1 MRERARRERARRGRG
16 EEIRPLP
23 WHSGGLPLDHVSK
36 NRHEPPAPGAR
47 EGPRWEEF
55 FAQYHAGY
63 HPQYHRYSAKR
74 EKELAERREAR
85 SKQFDETRAADLE
98 RDAKTAET
106 RKRRVEVAAER
117 AEESWWRYF
126 AERFAE
132 EVPPRLEMV
141 SQFAHDVTLN
151 LRKNKH
157 RALNATRVDKSPG
170 IHHWVRL
177 EVEYKP
183 ERDGRFRDT
192 EGNDDTSRREVFVS
206 QTTVV
211 ISGLASGTRYR
222 FRMRLGCVESSSD
235 DFSVVTWGAYSAES
249 VHVTRRETVVEKD
262 ATARGPGNN
271 ANETKQSAHSQP
283 VPVSSRETVLAALAA
298 AEEAERVAA
307 ELKAE
312 KKRLERL
319 AAMTEEERAAAERA
333 AAASKVRADAAAKVD
348 TKRAAAAAR
357 AVQKKAAKEQN
368 KAERER
374 EEMERKSEREREHA
388 EILAWQMQSFV
399 KTLTGKTI
407 TLEVESSDTIDNV
420 KAKIQDREG
429 LPPAT
434 SVSSSW
440 AGSSKTSA
448 RWRTTTSRW
457 NPRSTWCFPSAVV
470 LRRAQNRSS

>member
-1 MRERARRERARRGRG
+1 VAAYELLIEQCANEPGANEPG
-16 EEIRPLP
+16 EDEEKKYDPFHGTAEDSP
-23 WHSGGLPLDHVSK
+23 WTKYQK

-106 RKRRVEVAAER
+106 RKRRVKVAAER

-141 SQFAHDVTLN
+141 SQFAHGVTLN

-192 EGNDDTSRREVFVS
+192 EGNDDTSRREVFVG

-235 DFSVVTWGAYSAES
+235 DFSVVTWGAYIGIRAR
-249 VHVTRRETVVEKD
+249 HTPRNGRRERRD
-262 ATARGPGNN
+262 RAWSW
-271 ANETKQSAHSQP
+271 KQ
-283 VPVSSRETVLAALAA
+283 
-298 AEEAERVAA
+298 
-307 ELKAE
+307 
-312 KKRLERL
+312 
-319 AAMTEEERAAAERA
+319 
-333 AAASKVRADAAAKVD
+333 
-348 TKRAAAAAR
+348 
-357 AVQKKAAKEQN
+357 
-368 KAERER
+368 RER
-374 EEMERKSEREREHA
+374 D
-388 EILAWQMQSFV
+388 
-399 KTLTGKTI
+399 KTVGTFSTRSR
-407 TLEVESSDTIDNV
+407 VV
-420 KAKIQDREG
+420 
-429 LPPAT
+429 
-434 SVSSSW
+434 
-440 AGSSKTSA
+440 A
-448 RWRTTTSRW
+448 RNR
-457 NPRSTWCFPSAVV
+457 A
-470 LRRAQNRSS
+470 RRARRG

>member
-1 MRERARRERARRGRG
+1 MAAYELLIEQCANEPGANEPG
-16 EEIRPLP
+16 EDEEKKYDPFHGTAEDSP
-23 WHSGGLPLDHVSK
+23 WTTYQK

-63 HPQYHRYSAKR
+63 HPRYHRYSAKR

-106 RKRRVEVAAER
+106 RKRRVKVAAER

-141 SQFAHDVTLN
+141 SQFAHGVTLN

-183 ERDGRFRDT
+183 EREGRFRDT
-192 EGNDDTSRREVFVS
+192 EGNDDTSRREVFVG

-235 DFSVVTWGAYSAES
+235 DFSVVTWGAYIGIRAR
-249 VHVTRRETVVEKD
+249 HTPRNGRRERRD
-262 ATARGPGNN
+262 RAWSW
-271 ANETKQSAHSQP
+271 KQ
-283 VPVSSRETVLAALAA
+283 
-298 AEEAERVAA
+298 
-307 ELKAE
+307 
-312 KKRLERL
+312 
-319 AAMTEEERAAAERA
+319 
-333 AAASKVRADAAAKVD
+333 
-348 TKRAAAAAR
+348 
-357 AVQKKAAKEQN
+357 
-368 KAERER
+368 RER
-374 EEMERKSEREREHA
+374 D
-388 EILAWQMQSFV
+388 
-399 KTLTGKTI
+399 KTVGTFSTRSR
-407 TLEVESSDTIDNV
+407 VV
-420 KAKIQDREG
+420 
-429 LPPAT
+429 
-434 SVSSSW
+434 
-440 AGSSKTSA
+440 A
-448 RWRTTTSRW
+448 RNR
-457 NPRSTWCFPSAVV
+457 A
-470 LRRAQNRSS
+470 RRARRG

>member
-1 MRERARRERARRGRG
+1 VAAYELLIEQCANEPGANEPG
-16 EEIRPLP
+16 EDEEKKYDPFHGTAEDSP
-23 WHSGGLPLDHVSK
+23 WTTYQK

-63 HPQYHRYSAKR
+63 HPEYHRYSAKR

-106 RKRRVEVAAER
+106 QKRRVKVAVER

-192 EGNDDTSRREVFVS
+192 EGNDDTSRREVFVG

-249 VHVTRRETVVEKD
+249 VHATRRETVVEKD

-307 ELKAE
+307 DLNAE

-319 AAMTEEERAAAERA
+319 AAMTEAERA

-448 RWRTTTSRW
+448 RWRTTT
-457 NPRSTWCFPSAVV
+457 
-470 LRRAQNRSS
+470 

>member
-1 MRERARRERARRGRG
+1 
-16 EEIRPLP
+16 
-23 WHSGGLPLDHVSK
+23 V
-36 NRHEPPAPGAR
+36 
-47 EGPRWEEF
+47 
-55 FAQYHAGY
+55 HA
-63 HPQYHRYSAKR
+63 
-74 EKELAERREAR
+74 
-85 SKQFDETRAADLE
+85 
-98 RDAKTAET
+98 
-106 RKRRVEVAAER
+106 
-117 AEESWWRYF
+117 
-126 AERFAE
+126 
-132 EVPPRLEMV
+132 
-141 SQFAHDVTLN
+141 
-151 LRKNKH
+151 
-157 RALNATRVDKSPG
+157 
-170 IHHWVRL
+170 
-177 EVEYKP
+177 
-183 ERDGRFRDT
+183 
-192 EGNDDTSRREVFVS
+192 
-206 QTTVV
+206 
-211 ISGLASGTRYR
+211 
-222 FRMRLGCVESSSD
+222 
-235 DFSVVTWGAYSAES
+235 
-249 VHVTRRETVVEKD
+249 TRRETVVEKD

-307 ELKAE
+307 DLNAE

-319 AAMTEEERAAAERA
+319 AAMTEAERA

-448 RWRTTTSRW
+448 RWRTTT
-457 NPRSTWCFPSAVV
+457 
-470 LRRAQNRSS
+470 